1 MTGKKKTVIAVLM
14 YLILTVGLWMFLYSY
29 ANSYNRLTD
38 EKIESARLTVADDL
52 AELELIGEKF
62 VFEQEIFPENNKA
75 YFIIYVFTPAELRG
89 IISLMC

>member
-62 VFEQEIFPENNKA
+62 VFEQEIFPENNKF